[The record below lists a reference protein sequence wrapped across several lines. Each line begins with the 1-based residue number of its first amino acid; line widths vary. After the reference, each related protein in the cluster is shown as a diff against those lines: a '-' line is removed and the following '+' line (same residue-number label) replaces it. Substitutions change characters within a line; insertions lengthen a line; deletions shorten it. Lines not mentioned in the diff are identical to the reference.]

1 MTVAV
6 AEASEEQ
13 LISRAQD
20 AVSHCRWVV
29 GECAAQWTKRYSRG
43 RTDADF
49 ALSVG
54 LSPDQ
59 VFQRRRVWERF
70 AKDREEYHKLKWS
83 HFYSALNWDD
93 AVECLLWA
101 EENEATVA
109 EMKAWRR
116 ARRGEDLNE
125 PADDELFAAGAVSFV
140 PTELQPVL
148 DPSGEAGG
156 RNGGPRSSNGAE
168 STNDRLV
175 GVARQMD
182 GEGTGDAYSP
192 YRADAMTVPSNGAG
206 AGGATSAATSS
217 EPVSTEQLVRKMTS
231 QFERF
236 AKIMT
241 PAFAKEFR
249 QLPEG
254 TRSKFLKVV
263 AELSSKAADLM

>member
-6 AEASEEQ
+6 IEASEEQ
-13 LISRAQD
+13 LIARAQD
-20 AVSHCRWVV
+20 AVSSCRWVV
-29 GECAAQWTKRYSRG
+29 GECAAQWTKRYARG

-49 ALSVG
+49 ANSVG

-70 AKDREEYHKLKWS
+70 GKDQAEYTKLKWS
-83 HFYSALNWDD
+83 HFYAALNWDD
-93 AVECLLWA
+93 SVECLLWA
-101 EENEATVA
+101 EENESTVA

-125 PADDELFAAGAVSFV
+125 PADDELFAAGAVQFI

-148 DPSGEAGG
+148 DPSGDATG
-156 RNGGPRSSNGAE
+156 RNGGPRNSSGAE
-168 STNDRLV
+168 TSDRLA

-182 GEGTGDAYSP
+182 GEGEAYSP
-192 YRADAMTVPSNGAG
+192 YRADAMTVPSNANGS
-206 AGGATSAATSS
+206 TSAATSP
-217 EPVSTEQLVRKMTS
+217 EPVSTEQLVRKLTS

-241 PAFAKEFR
+241 PAFSKEFR
-249 QLPEG
+249 QLPEA